1 MNFSRVDRTLKAW
14 AAQNHLAFSTRH
26 QDVDVRSIE
35 LAGPDGR
42 AQIWVEVNGPI
53 EVHVWDYR
61 KRRRTFSTEDAAL
74 AGALDEAFRTAKA
87 WCGIP

>member
-14 AAQNHLAFSTRH
+14 AGRNHVALSTQH
-26 QDVDVRSIE
+26 QDVDVRSID

-42 AQIWVEVNGPI
+42 AHIWIEVNGPV

-61 KRRRTFSTEDAAL
+61 KRRRVFLTEETAL
-74 AGALDEAFRTAKA
+74 AGALDEALRTAKA